1 MLADIVKWGVIG
13 LALLI
18 VFITAFAMCKSAS
31 SFDDISE
38 EVWDKYWRKEDEKEK
53 AYNNGD

>member
-38 EVWDKYWRKEDEKEK
+38 EVWNEYWGKENEKKK
-53 AYNNGD
+53 ANDNGN

>member
-38 EVWDKYWRKEDEKEK
+38 EVWKDYWENKDEKSVH
-53 AYNNGD
+53 

>member
-13 LALLI
+13 VALLI

-38 EVWDKYWRKEDEKEK
+38 EVWKDYWENKDEKSVH
-53 AYNNGD
+53 